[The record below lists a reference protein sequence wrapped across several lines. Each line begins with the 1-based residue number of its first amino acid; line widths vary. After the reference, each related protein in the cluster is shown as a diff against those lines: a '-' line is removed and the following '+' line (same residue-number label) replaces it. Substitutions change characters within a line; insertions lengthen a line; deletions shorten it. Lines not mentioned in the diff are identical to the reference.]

1 MKITDGFGIC
11 RFGLSVMV
19 SAMLGACGG
28 GSVSSAP
35 PGTAPPVAAGP
46 TPPVAAV
53 TTPPAASEA
62 TPPAASDPTGPT
74 VQGSVIAG
82 PVEGSNMEFFEV
94 DADGKNSDKLGSG
107 LTDSSGSYRITLSRP
122 IKAGKGLRGIAKG
135 GSYAS
140 EADTKAGRKTLGT
153 LETLIPSPPA
163 GAALSVNVTPLTHF
177 ASVRATELA
186 GSGKKTLIDALVD
199 AEGTVKKWLAVD
211 GGASLGALLPG
222 FTLDASDA
230 AKLYGLVLGALEQL
244 AKNLGKTPAEIY
256 AALAC
261 DIADGILD
269 GKGSAGVSCGI
280 GSGAGLD
287 TLGTTELIRAINT
300 YIASTTTI
308 HADNKLDAAPLA
320 APTRTSVVAVSP
332 ASSGAAVG
340 STGAISFMRLAG
352 SGKEVVLV
360 AAREQGLIMVD
371 MSDPSLPVVNRLDAL
386 NALIKPLMTSVGG
399 VIPIPGATSSQ
410 AMLYSYSS
418 KKVITVDLDTNAIL
432 KSGDLA
438 LTKQASFSGASGVY
452 VAGGVPD
459 TGRGVIWLATSEGYK
474 AIVPSTLSVISESA
488 MAQAVPENMGGDPT
502 RGMLFAPN
510 YGTLNGGAVD
520 WVDLSGASPVTY
532 AMSGADWTSYSK
544 STIGIADSGSVD
556 SIYNVG
562 LIIGEDISSVLAVN
576 LDKSAYDFNATAKT
590 FKAKD
595 ANSSVATSISAM
607 TLAGSSVD
615 SVSHFALL
623 MAGYSNSVVVA
634 KIDNPA
640 APKTGTWTGIEDWR
654 GFNLSGSDYSYAAD
668 PHAVGAFNIKGKPYG
683 FLLNGISGGSTQ
695 KVMLVDMD
703 AFYKAAAGTSKV
715 LTSNPVGT
723 TVKPLTWVTRP

>member
-1 MKITDGFGIC
+1 M
-11 RFGLSVMV
+11 
-19 SAMLGACGG
+19 
-28 GSVSSAP
+28 
-35 PGTAPPVAAGP
+35 AGP
-46 TPPVAAV
+46 TV
-53 TTPPAASEA
+53 TGA
-62 TPPAASDPTGPT
+62 
-74 VQGSVIAG
+74 VIAG
-82 PVEGSNMEFFEV
+82 PVDGSSLAFFEV
-94 DADGKNSDKLGSG
+94 ESDGKNGEKLGSG
-107 LTDSSGSYRITLSRP
+107 ITDSSGSYRITLSRA
-122 IKAGKGLRGIAKG
+122 IKTGKGLRGVATG
-135 GSYAS
+135 GSYTS
-140 EADTKAGRKTLGT
+140 EADTKSAKKTLGV
-153 LETLIPSPPA
+153 LETLIPSP
-163 GAALSVNVTPLTHF
+163 AADAPLAVNVTPLTHF

-186 GSGKKTLIDALVD
+186 GSGKKLTDALAE

-222 FTLDASDA
+222 FTLDSSNT

-280 GSGAGLD
+280 GSGSGLD

-300 YIASTTTI
+300 YITSTTTI

-332 ASSGAAVG
+332 AASGVTVG

-360 AAREQGLIMVD
+360 AAREQGLILVD
-371 MSDPSLPVVNRLDAL
+371 MSDPSFPVVDRLDAL
-386 NALIKPLMTSVGG
+386 NALIKPLMTSIGG
-399 VIPIPGATSSQ
+399 VIPLPGATSSQ
-410 AMLYSYSS
+410 AMLYSYKS
-418 KKVITVDLDTNAIL
+418 KKVITVDLDSNVIL
-432 KSGDLA
+432 KSGDLP

-459 TGRGVIWLATSEGYK
+459 VGRGLIWLATSEGYK
-474 AIVPSTLSVISESA
+474 AIVPSTLAVTSESA
-488 MAQAVPENMGGDPT
+488 MAQGVPENMGGDPS
-502 RGMLFAPN
+502 RDMLFGPN
-510 YGTLNGGAVD
+510 YGTSSGGAVD
-520 WVDLSGASPVTY
+520 WVDLSGAAPVTY
-532 AMSGADWTSYSK
+532 AMSGTDWSSYSK
-544 STIGIADSGSVD
+544 SAFTIADSGSVD

-562 LIIGEDISSVLAVN
+562 LIIGEDVASVLSVK

-595 ANSSVATSISAM
+595 SNSSVATSMPSM
-607 TLAGSSVD
+607 ELAGSSVD
-615 SVSHFALL
+615 SVSHYALL

-640 APKTGTWTGIEDWR
+640 APRSGTWTGIEDWR
-654 GFNLSGSDYSYAAD
+654 GFNLSYDAYSYATD
-668 PHAVGAFNIKGKPYG
+668 QHAVGAFNIKGKAYG
-683 FLLNGISGGSTQ
+683 FLLNGIASGPTQ
-695 KVMLVDMD
+695 KVMVVDMD
-703 AFYKAAAGTSKV
+703 AFYKAAAGTNKT

-723 TVKPLTWVTRP
+723 SVKPVTWVTRP